1 MIIFISP
8 CIFFSSDSVEKTLKI
23 LISYCQN
30 LKALTDNH
38 GLTLIHK
45 AAILGNCQFVKILME
60 AGLSLNAETKWG
72 ATPMDLAV
80 TSGQFAIVGVFI
92 SHYETSRYNQLL
104 DNAIRANQ
112 KKIVDFLVSRV
123 PDQQPPVN
131 HFGNTSMHYAVRD
144 GKLEMVKSL
153 LSCGWGK
160 SNLQNQ
166 FLLSPLH
173 IAVGE
178 YANIMKNARKASNSN
193 NLCEDAR
200 KYAEIIKLIS
210 FSCNNHHCQDF
221 DGNTALHIA
230 VREGLI
236 EIVEILMPFYS
247 DLLVENKKGKTAV
260 EVAYDKNEA
269 IGDLL
274 MKEIERRYEL
284 KSNFITI

>member
-1 MIIFISP
+1 M
-8 CIFFSSDSVEKTLKI
+8 EKTLKI

-30 LKALTDNH
+30 LKALTNDQ
-38 GLTLIHK
+38 GITLLHK
-45 AAILGNCQFVKILME
+45 AASLGNSQFFKILMD
-60 AGLSLNAETKWG
+60 AGLSLNTETKWG
-72 ATPMDLAV
+72 ATPIDVAV
-80 TSGQFAIVGVFI
+80 TSGQFAIVQEFI

-123 PDQQPPVN
+123 PEQQPVN
-131 HFGNTSMHYAVRD
+131 DFGNTSMHDAVRD
-144 GKLEMVKSL
+144 GQLERVKYL
-153 LSCGWGK
+153 LGFGV
-160 SNLQNQ
+160 NPNEQNQ

-173 IAVGE
+173 TAVRE
-178 YANIMKNARKASNSN
+178 YANIIKNARKASNSN

-200 KYAEIIKLIS
+200 KYAEIVKLIS

-236 EIVEILMPFYS
+236 EIVKILMPFYEN
-247 DLLVENKKGKTAV
+247 LFIENKRGETPLVLAHGRD
-260 EVAYDKNEA
+260 EC

-274 MKEIERRYEL
+274 MKEIERRCQ
-284 KSNFITI
+284 